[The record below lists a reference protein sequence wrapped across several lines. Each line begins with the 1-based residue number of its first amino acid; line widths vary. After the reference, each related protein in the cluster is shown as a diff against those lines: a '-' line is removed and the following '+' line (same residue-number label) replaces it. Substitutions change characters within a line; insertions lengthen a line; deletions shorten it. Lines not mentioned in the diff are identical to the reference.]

1 LSQPAERYLVL
12 CVDRDDDLGV
22 KAKVPTPVV
31 GRNAVLAAATKLA
44 LADPEEADANAMFA
58 AVRKYDELNNAGTSC
73 EVALVCGDENRGFEA
88 DRRVGKEVANI
99 LASSVFTG
107 VVLVSDGG
115 EDEQVV
121 PIIQSMK
128 PIVSVQRVAVKHS
141 QTVEETYQV
150 LGRYL
155 RMLVFDPHYSRW
167 SLGVPGLILILAGL
181 LIVAGQVV
189 VAELAILLILGG
201 AFLIRGFNVDR
212 TVAGLLQR
220 GGTGYIRL
228 FTMVMSVLVV
238 FVGLVSGYLSM
249 TKGVPDYVT
258 AVLSNPANLL
268 NYGGD
273 LLGYMIGGSVLLVF
287 GGIAIYS
294 TGGLLT
300 HILRDSPRWRRDGF
314 VLVMLAILYLPV
326 WTFSNFLKSGSAEYT
341 YLLISYV
348 LIGLAAIFILTSAIY
363 PRVRTR
369 VAPSSDSE

>member
-1 LSQPAERYLVL
+1 M
-12 CVDRDDDLGV
+12 
-22 KAKVPTPVV
+22 
-31 GRNAVLAAATKLA
+31 KLA

-58 AVRKYDELNNAGTSC
+58 AVRKYDELNKGGTSC

-88 DRRVGKEVANI
+88 DRRVGKEVANV

-141 QTVEETYQV
+141 QTVEETYQI

-167 SLGVPGLILILAGL
+167 SLGVPGLILILAGV

-228 FTMVMSVLVV
+228 FTLVMSVLVV
-238 FVGLVSGYLSM
+238 IVGLVSGYLAM
-249 TKGVPDYVT
+249 TQGVPGYVSE
-258 AVLSNPANLL
+258 VLINPANLL
-268 NYGGD
+268 DYGGV

-314 VLVMLAILYLPV
+314 VLVLLAILYLPV

-348 LIGLAAIFILTSAIY
+348 LGGLAAIFVLTSAIY

-369 VAPSSDSE
+369 VTPSSESE